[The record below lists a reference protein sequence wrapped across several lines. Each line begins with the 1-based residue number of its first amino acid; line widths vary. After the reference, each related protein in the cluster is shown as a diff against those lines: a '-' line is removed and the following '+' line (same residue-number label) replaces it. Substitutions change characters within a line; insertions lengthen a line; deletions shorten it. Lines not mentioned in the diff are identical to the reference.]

1 VFTGFVIFPIQG
13 IQMLIGYPKIE
24 STIKVS
30 GMRNIRFLLALVL
43 LISGGTVRSDSQ
55 EQRLQQQVDQL
66 VAKMTLEEK
75 VSLTSGRDAWST
87 QPIDRLD
94 IPYIWVADGPH
105 GLRRAPS
112 TFTWGYGDQA
122 PATCFPTAS
131 ALSAT
136 WDMDLLHEVGQAL
149 GQESNALGVDL
160 LLGPGINIKRSPL
173 GGRNFEYFSEDPL
186 LSGKLG
192 AAYINGVQSKGVGT
206 SIKHYVANNVETR
219 RMWANSAVD
228 ERTLNEIYMTPFEIA
243 VKESQP
249 WSVMACYNRV
259 QSIYGTESH
268 RLLQDKLKDEWGF
281 KGIVIS
287 DWDAVIDRVEGIRA
301 GMHLEMPGKT
311 GHITNK
317 MVLEAIE
324 KGELEEDRLDELV
337 KDILRIVFMGQNN
350 PTGEAADQKLD
361 EHHALARKV
370 AAEAITLLK
379 NSAGLLPLSEKKH
392 KKIAVIGEFAVE
404 PRYQGNGSSQVKPTR
419 VDKFLDIFRDEFGD
433 KVEINFAQG
442 YQLNDDNDFSLIDEA
457 AKLASESDVALVLA
471 GLPLHYESEGID
483 RKHIDL
489 PPAHNKLISAV
500 AKAQPNTAVL
510 LTNGSAIA
518 MPWVDEVSTIVETWL
533 GGQAGAGAVG
543 DVLFG
548 LINPSGK
555 LAETFPKRLEDT
567 PAYLNFPDEDGEV
580 IYGERM
586 YVGYRYYDKRNIEP
600 LFPFGHGLSY
610 TEFSYSNLKLSKTNI
625 TDKDELKVTLT
636 LTNSGKRSGKEVVQL
651 YVSDKESTYQRPL
664 QELKAFTKVELAPG
678 ESKKVTFT
686 LTTRDLSYY
695 SKVYDRWLAE
705 SGEFEIRVGASS
717 RDIRLT
723 RSLDFQN
730 TEKLNYNFTEYS
742 FFAEFWNNPELK
754 PLLIDFIPKWVKAM
768 TPEGKPVEEAEFED
782 FLQQQPL
789 IKLPYF
795 TGGEVDHAQI
805 QAFIERA
812 NKLTYSP

>member
-1 VFTGFVIFPIQG
+1 MGTRSTRILLTLVI
-13 IQMLIGYPKIE
+13 
-24 STIKVS
+24 
-30 GMRNIRFLLALVL
+30 LVL
-43 LISGGTVRSDSQ
+43 GGTVQADDKEKQ
-55 EQRLQQQVDQL
+55 LQQHIEQL

-87 QPIDRLD
+87 QPIERLD

-136 WDMDLLHEVGQAL
+136 WDVDLVNRVGQAL
-149 GQESNALGVDL
+149 GEESNALGVDL

-173 GGRNFEYFSEDPL
+173 GGRNFEYFSEDPV

-192 AAYINGVQSKGVGT
+192 AAYINGVQSQGVGT

-219 RMWANSAVD
+219 RMWANSDVD

-259 QSIYGTESH
+259 QGIYGTQSH
-268 RLLQDKLKDEWGF
+268 RLLTDKLKNEWGF

-287 DWDAVIDRVEGIRA
+287 DWDAVIDRVEGIRT
-301 GMHLEMPGKT
+301 GMHLEMPGKP
-311 GHITNK
+311 GHLSNQIVMDAVKN
-317 MVLEAIE
+317 
-324 KGELEEDRLDELV
+324 GELDEQQIDSLV
-337 KDILRIVFMGQNN
+337 KDILRIVFMGQNIS
-350 PTGEAADQKLD
+350 PGTVVDQKVD
-361 EHHALARKV
+361 QHHALARHV
-370 AAEAITLLK
+370 AGEAITLLK
-379 NSAGLLPLSEKKH
+379 NTQGLLPLSEAKH
-392 KKIAVIGEFAVE
+392 KKIAVIGEFAVN

-419 VDKFLDIFRDEFGD
+419 LDKFLDIVRQEYGD
-433 KVEINFAQG
+433 RVEINYAQG

-457 AKLASESDVALVLA
+457 VELATSSDVALVLA

-489 PPAHNKLISAV
+489 PPAHNQLISAV
-500 AKAQPNTAVL
+500 AKAQSNTAVV

-518 MPWVDEVSTIVETWL
+518 MPWVNEVPTILETWL
-533 GGQAGAGAVG
+533 GGQAGAGAIA

-548 LINPSGK
+548 VVNPSGK
-555 LAETFPKRLEDT
+555 LAETFPVRLEDT
-567 PAYLNFPDEDGEV
+567 PAFLNFPDEDGEV

-586 YVGYRYYDKRNIEP
+586 FVGYRYYDKRQIEP

-610 TEFSYSNLKLSKTNI
+610 TQFSYDNLQLSASDL
-625 TDKDELKVTLT
+625 TDRGQLQVTLSV
-636 LTNSGKRSGKEVVQL
+636 TNTGQRTGKEVVQL
-651 YVSDKESTYQRPL
+651 YVVDKESSLKRPP
-664 QELKAFTKVELAPG
+664 QELKGFDKIELAPG
-678 ESKKVTFT
+678 ESKEVTFR
-686 LTTRDLSYY
+686 LSSRDFSYY
-695 SKVYDRWLAE
+695 SKLYDRWIAE
-705 SGEFEIRVGASS
+705 TGEFEILVGSSS
-717 RDIRLT
+717 RDIRL
-723 RSLDFQN
+723 RGALNFQN
-730 TEKLNYNFTEYS
+730 TEQLNYKFTEYS
-742 FFAEFWNNPELK
+742 FFAEFWNNPQLK
-754 PLLIDFIPKWVKAM
+754 PLLIELMPAWIKSL
-768 TPEGKPVEEAEFED
+768 TPEGKPLEEARIED

-795 TGGEVDHAQI
+795 TQGEVSEENI
-805 QAFIERA
+805 KAFLDRC

>member
-1 VFTGFVIFPIQG
+1 MG
-13 IQMLIGYPKIE
+13 IQSM
-24 STIKVS
+24 
-30 GMRNIRFLLALVL
+30 RFLFALVL
-43 LISGGTVRSDSQ
+43 LILGGTVQSQ
-55 EQRLQQQVDQL
+55 TEEQRLMKHIDQL

-75 VSLTSGRDAWST
+75 VSLTAGRDAWST
-87 QPIDRLD
+87 QPIERLD

-112 TFTWGYGDQA
+112 TDKMGYGDQA

-136 WDMDLLHEVGQAL
+136 WDVDLLNEVGQAL
-149 GQESNALGVDL
+149 GQESNALGVDI

-173 GGRNFEYFSEDPL
+173 GGRNFEYFSEDPF

-206 SIKHYVANNVETR
+206 SLKHYVANNVETR
-219 RMWANSAVD
+219 RMWANSDVD

-259 QSIYGTESH
+259 QSIYGTESQ
-268 RLLQDKLKDEWGF
+268 RLLTDKLKNEWGF

-287 DWDAVIDRVEGIRA
+287 DWDAVIDRVEGIRT

-317 MVLEAIE
+317 IVLNAI
-324 KGELEEDRLDELV
+324 KRGELDEKQLDVVV
-337 KDILRIVFMGQNN
+337 KDILRVVFMGQNN

-361 EHHALARKV
+361 QHHALARKV
-370 AAEAITLLK
+370 AGEAITLLK
-379 NSAGLLPLSEKKH
+379 NSTGLLPLSETKH

-404 PRYQGNGSSQVKPTR
+404 PRYQGNGSSQVKPAR
-419 VDKFLDIFRDEFGD
+419 VDKFLDIFREEYGD
-433 KVEINFAQG
+433 KVEITYAQG
-442 YQLNDDNDFSLIDEA
+442 YQINDDNDFSLIDKA
-457 AKLASESDVALVLA
+457 AKLAAKSDVALVLA

-483 RKHIDL
+483 RTHIDL
-489 PPAHNKLISAV
+489 PPAHNQLISAV

-533 GGQAGAGAVG
+533 GGQAGPGSVA
-543 DVLFG
+543 DMLFG
-548 LINPSGK
+548 SINPSGK
-555 LAETFPKRLEDT
+555 LAETFPVRLEDT

-586 YVGYRYYDKRNIEP
+586 FVGYRYYDKRNIEP

-610 TEFSYSNLKLSKTNI
+610 TEFSYSNLKLSKTDI
-625 TDKDELKVTLT
+625 TDKDDLKVTLT
-636 LTNSGKRSGKEVVQL
+636 LTNSGKRAGKEVVQL
-651 YVSDKESTYQRPL
+651 YVSDKESSYARPL
-664 QELKAFTKVELAPG
+664 QELKGFTKVELAPG
-678 ESKKVTFT
+678 ESQKVTFT
-686 LTTRDLSYY
+686 LTTRDFSYY

-723 RSLDFQN
+723 SSLDFQN
-730 TEKLNYNFTEYS
+730 TEKLNYVFDEYS

-754 PLLIDFIPKWVKAM
+754 PLLIDFIPKWIKSL
-768 TPEGKPVEEAEFED
+768 TPEGKPIEEARIED

-795 TGGEVDHAQI
+795 TGGEVNHEQI
-805 QAFIERA
+805 RAFIERC

>member
-1 VFTGFVIFPIQG
+1 MVGLSKLDLRIHIMG
-13 IQMLIGYPKIE
+13 IR
-24 STIKVS
+24 S
-30 GMRNIRFLLALVL
+30 IRILLALVL
-43 LISGGTVRSDSQ
+43 LITGGTVQSDS
-55 EQRLQQQVDQL
+55 EEKRLQQSIDQL

-87 QPIDRLD
+87 QPIERLN

-112 TFTWGYGDQA
+112 TDTWGYGDQA

-136 WDMDLLHEVGQAL
+136 WDVDLVNQVGQAL
-149 GQESNALGVDL
+149 GEEANALGVDL

-173 GGRNFEYFSEDPL
+173 GGRNFEYFSEDPV

-192 AAYINGVQSKGVGT
+192 AAYINGVQSQGVGT

-219 RMWANSAVD
+219 RMWANSDVD

-259 QSIYGTESH
+259 QGIYGTESH
-268 RLLQDKLKDEWGF
+268 RLLTDKLKHEWGF

-301 GMHLEMPGKT
+301 GMHLEMPGKP
-311 GHITNK
+311 GHLTNQI
-317 MVLEAIE
+317 VLDAV
-324 KGELEEDRLDELV
+324 KNGQLDEQQIDVLV
-337 KDILRIVFMGQNN
+337 KDILRIVFMGQNISSG
-350 PTGEAADQKLD
+350 TVVDQKID
-361 EHHALARKV
+361 QHHALARQV
-370 AAEAITLLK
+370 AGEAITLLK
-379 NSAGLLPLSEKKH
+379 NTQGLLPLSESKH
-392 KKIAVIGEFAVE
+392 KKIAVIGEFAVK

-419 VDKFLDIFRDEFGD
+419 LDKFLDIVRQEYGD
-433 KVEINFAQG
+433 RVEINYAQG
-442 YQLNDDNDFSLIDEA
+442 YQLSDDNDFSLIDEA
-457 AKLASESDVALVLA
+457 VELAASSDVALVLA

-489 PPAHNKLISAV
+489 PPAHNQLISAV
-500 AKAQPNTAVL
+500 AKVQSNTAVV

-518 MPWVDEVSTIVETWL
+518 MPWVDEVPTILETWL
-533 GGQAGAGAVG
+533 GGQAGAGAIA

-548 LINPSGK
+548 VVNPSGK
-555 LAETFPKRLEDT
+555 LAETFPVRLEDT
-567 PAYLNFPDEDGEV
+567 PAFLNFPDEDGEV

-586 YVGYRYYDKRNIEP
+586 FVGYRYYDKRKIAP

-610 TEFSYSNLKLSKTNI
+610 TQFSYDNLQLSANDL
-625 TDKDELKVTLT
+625 TDRDQLQVTLSV
-636 LTNSGKRSGKEVVQL
+636 TNSGQRTGKEVVQL
-651 YVSDKESTYQRPL
+651 YVVDKESSHKRPP
-664 QELKAFTKVELAPG
+664 QELKGFDKIKLAPG
-678 ESKKVTFT
+678 ESKQVTFN
-686 LTTRDLSYY
+686 LSSRDFSYY
-695 SKVYDRWLAE
+695 SKLYDRWIAE
-705 SGEFEIRVGASS
+705 SGEFEILVGASS
-717 RDIRLT
+717 RDIRL
-723 RSLDFQN
+723 RGALNFQN
-730 TEKLNYNFTEYS
+730 TEALNYQFTEYS
-742 FFAEFWNNPELK
+742 FFAEFWNNPQLK
-754 PLLIDFIPKWVKAM
+754 PLLIELMPAWIKSL
-768 TPEGKPVEEAEFED
+768 TPEGKPLEEARIED

-795 TGGEVDHAQI
+795 TRGEVSEANI
-805 QAFIERA
+805 KAFLDRC